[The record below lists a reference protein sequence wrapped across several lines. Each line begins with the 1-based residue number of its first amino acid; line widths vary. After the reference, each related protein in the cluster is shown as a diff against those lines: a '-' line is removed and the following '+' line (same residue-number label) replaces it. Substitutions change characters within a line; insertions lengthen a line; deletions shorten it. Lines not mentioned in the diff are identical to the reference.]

1 MTVLNFEDISAVRK
15 TIEVEIPAELIS
27 REANRVT
34 SEFAR
39 QAEVPGF
46 RPGKIPAK
54 VVRNRFAKEIQ
65 EEVVTRVLSQTFR
78 EVIAEKG
85 LEPVGEPRLDH
96 VDPFIDGAPMKFK
109 ANFEVKPIIELHE
122 YRGFTIDD
130 PKIEVTDTDV
140 EAMVERLRLSV
151 SHLRPIE
158 DRGAE
163 DGDVAMIELV
173 SRVEGEEPETKKG
186 EVTVGEES
194 PAPEMHEKLQGL
206 KPGETV
212 SFERAFDESSTNE
225 SWRGKTVHFD
235 LTLNMLAAR
244 EKPDVTDEL
253 AKSVGGWETVAEMR
267 EAITS
272 DIQRHREGEALRFKR
287 GQISEQLLA
296 AHELEVPET
305 LVEEELGKSLN
316 NYARYL
322 ASQGV
327 NLETAEVD
335 WRKMADDFRPEAAKR
350 VKRSLILEAIA
361 KKENIEVSD
370 VEVDAEIR
378 SAARE
383 QNRDFVDLRHHLKYE
398 GGYEALR
405 GSMAQ
410 DRALELVLR
419 ESRSR

>member
-1 MTVLNFEDISAVRK
+1 MTVLNFEDISTVRK
-15 TIEVEIPAELIS
+15 TIEVEIPAALLS
-27 REANRVT
+27 READRVT
-34 SEFAR
+34 LEFSR
-39 QAEVPGF
+39 QANVPGF
-46 RPGKIPAK
+46 RPGKIPAR
-54 VVRNRFAKEIQ
+54 VVRNRYAKEIQ
-65 EEVVTRVLSQTFR
+65 EEVVTRVLGQTFR
-78 EVIAEKG
+78 DVMAEKG
-85 LEPVGEPRLDH
+85 LEPVGDPRLEH

-109 ANFEVKPIIELHE
+109 ANFEVKPSFELHE
-122 YRGFTIDD
+122 YRGYAIDD

-140 EAMVERLRLSV
+140 ESMVERLRLSV

-173 SRVEGEEPETKKG
+173 SSVEGEEPETKKG

-194 PAPEMHEKLQGL
+194 PVPEMHEKLQGL
-206 KPGETV
+206 KPGETA
-212 SFERAFDESSTNE
+212 SFERTFDESAGNE
-225 SWRGKTVHFD
+225 AWRGKTVHFD
-235 LTLNMLAAR
+235 LTLNMLAVR
-244 EKPDVTDEL
+244 EKPEVTDEL

-287 GQISEQLLA
+287 GQIGEQLLA

-305 LVEEELGKSLN
+305 LVEEALGKSLN

-322 ASQGV
+322 TSQGL

-335 WRKMADDFRPEAAKR
+335 WRKMAEDFRPEAAKR

-378 SAARE
+378 IVARE
-383 QNRDFVDLRHHLKYE
+383 QTRDFADLRHHLKHE

-405 GSMAQ
+405 ATMAQ

-419 ESRSR
+419 EARSR